1 MEFLLN
7 GIKFGLVLCI
17 LLGPIFFALIQ
28 AGVEE
33 GIRAGTMVGLGIWI
47 SDLIFIFGVYLGLSY
62 VRQIVELDNFTLYL
76 GVGGSITLLFF
87 GIGALVS
94 KPPSFES
101 ALSGPIRSSSYF
113 SLWLKGFL
121 INTINP
127 FTVFFWMGLMS
138 TLIIEGDLNHTQ
150 ATLFF
155 TGILGTIIATDFAKV
170 LLAKKIRKRLK
181 PVHVLWL
188 RRISGAAL
196 IAFGIALLVR
206 VWAF

>member
-62 VRQIVELDNFTLYL
+62 VRQIVALDNFTLYL

-94 KPPSFES
+94 RPPSFES
-101 ALSGPIRSSSYF
+101 ALNSPTRSSSYF

-138 TLIIEGDLNHTQ
+138 TLIIEDDLNHTQ
-150 ATLFF
+150 SMLFF

-206 VWAF
+206 VWVF